1 MELENKNFIL
11 DNYIQNLISECK
23 TAFNTRLLYM
33 GLQGSYLRGEA
44 HENSDI
50 DIMVIIDDFTVTDM
64 QTYRE
69 ILKKIGWFEKSCG
82 FICGKSEM
90 LNWNPLEVCQLK
102 FTTKDLLGTL
112 TDYLPP
118 ATRQD
123 EINYVKIS
131 LGNLYHELCHRFIHA
146 DKEKNI
152 ANFRST
158 CKGFFFLIQNLYYLE
173 SGNFILSKK
182 ELKEKVAA
190 TDCRILEFSDLP
202 DDYNFDEAF
211 SELFAWCQNAFVRL
225 SLTTSVQ
232 SPAE

>member
-1 MELENKNFIL
+1 MFNL
-11 DNYIQNLISECK
+11 DTYIQNLISECK
-23 TAFNTRLLYM
+23 TAFGTRLLYM

-50 DIMVIIDDFTVTDM
+50 DIMVIINDFSVTDM

-112 TDYLPP
+112 TDYLLP
-118 ATRQD
+118 ASRQD

-131 LGNLYHELCHRFIHA
+131 LGNLYHELCHRFIHS

-152 ANFRST
+152 AKFRGT

-190 TDCRILEFSDLP
+190 ADRRILEFSDLP

-211 SELFAWCQNAFVRL
+211 SELIAWCQEAFERL
-225 SLTTSVQ
+225 SITTSAQ

>member
-1 MELENKNFIL
+1 MFNL
-11 DNYIQNLISECK
+11 DTYIQDLISECK
-23 TAFNTRLLYM
+23 TAFGTRLLYM

-50 DIMVIIDDFTVTDM
+50 DIMVIIDDFTVADM

-123 EINYVKIS
+123 EINFVKIS

-146 DKEKNI
+146 EREKNI
-152 ANFRST
+152 TNFRGT
-158 CKGFFFLIQNLYYLE
+158 CKGFFFLIQNLHYLE
-173 SGNFILSKK
+173 TGNFILSKK
-182 ELKEKVAA
+182 ELKEKVSTA
-190 TDCRILEFSDLP
+190 DRRILEFSDLP
-202 DDYNFDEAF
+202 DNYNFDEAF
-211 SELFAWCQNAFVRL
+211 SELISWCQNAFVRL

>member
-1 MELENKNFIL
+1 MFNL
-11 DNYIQNLISECK
+11 DTYIQNLISECK

-50 DIMVIIDDFTVTDM
+50 DIMVIIDDFTITDM

-69 ILKKIGWFEKSCG
+69 ILKKIGWYEKSCG
-82 FICGKSEM
+82 FICGKNEM
-90 LNWNPLEVCQLK
+90 LKWNPLEVCQLK
-102 FTTKDLLGTL
+102 FTTKDLLGAL

-146 DKEKNI
+146 DREKNI
-152 ANFRST
+152 AKFRGT
-158 CKGFFFLIQNLYYLE
+158 CKGFFFLIQNLHYLE
-173 SGNFILSKK
+173 TGDFILSKT
-182 ELKEKVAA
+182 ELKEKVSSA
-190 TDCRILEFSDLP
+190 DRRILEFIDLP

-211 SELFAWCQNAFVRL
+211 LELFTWCQNAFSRL
-225 SLTTSVQ
+225 EV
-232 SPAE
+232 

>member
-1 MELENKNFIL
+1 MFNLET
-11 DNYIQNLISECK
+11 YIQNLISECK

-33 GLQGSYLRGEA
+33 GLQGSYLRDEA

-50 DIMVIIDDFTVTDM
+50 DIMVIIDNFTVTDM
-64 QTYRE
+64 QTYRK
-69 ILKKIGWFEKSCG
+69 ILQKIGWFEKSCG
-82 FICGKSEM
+82 FICGKTEI
-90 LNWNPLEVCQLK
+90 LNWNPMEVCQLK
-102 FTTKDLLGTL
+102 FTTKDILGTL
-112 TDYLPP
+112 IDYLPP

-146 DKEKNI
+146 DREKNN
-152 ANFRST
+152 AKFRGT

-190 TDCRILEFSDLP
+190 ADRRILEFSDLP

-211 SELFAWCQNAFVRL
+211 SELISWCQNAFVRL
-225 SLTTSVQ
+225 SLTIEVQ
-232 SPAE
+232 SRAE